1 MKSKSIQIKKRK
13 SRGDLLTDALFA
25 MFICMIVALGLAYS
39 ISSAINNQA
48 RIDAQNDAILQMRN
62 SIMSL
67 GVSSI
72 CSGTAVPS
80 VVLKNNVSLAV
91 SSKCTNSSVSIGSSY
106 SGTLQTVVLSVTS
119 AQYFGSPGTVI
130 ATD

>member
-1 MKSKSIQIKKRK
+1 MSISIKFRK
-13 SRGDLLTDALFA
+13 KKMRGDLLTDALFA
-25 MFICMIVALGLAYS
+25 MFICMIVALGLAYG
-39 ISSAINNQA
+39 ISSAISNQA

-62 SIMSL
+62 SIVSL

-72 CSGTAVPS
+72 CSGTAVPA
-80 VVLKNNVSLAV
+80 VVLKNNASLAV
-91 SSKCTNSSVSIGSSY
+91 TSKCTSSTATVGTY

-119 AQYFGSPGTVI
+119 LQYFGSPGTVI